1 MCPAS
6 QMWPEA
12 IVLIL
17 YSNVQNFL
25 FSDQT
30 TSRPKEWCH
39 FGEYP
44 AVGEK
49 ENCEKNDIIPPKNQ
63 EQ

>member
-1 MCPAS
+1 MCLAS

-30 TSRPKEWCH
+30 TSRPKE
-39 FGEYP
+39 
-44 AVGEK
+44 
-49 ENCEKNDIIPPKNQ
+49 
-63 EQ
+63 

>member
-1 MCPAS
+1 MCLAS
-6 QMWPEA
+6 QMWPQA

-30 TSRPKEWCH
+30 TSRPKELMPFWRVSSSR
-39 FGEYP
+39 EKKKT
-44 AVGEK
+44 VGRK
-49 ENCEKNDIIPPKNQ
+49 M
-63 EQ
+63 

>member
-1 MCPAS
+1 MCLAG

-17 YSNVQNFL
+17 YSNVQKFL

-30 TSRPKEWCH
+30 TSRPKELMPFWR
-39 FGEYP
+39 
-44 AVGEK
+44 VSSSTEK
-49 ENCEKNDIIPPKNQ
+49 EKL
-63 EQ
+63 

>member
-1 MCPAS
+1 MRKNIQKLCLAS
-6 QMWPEA
+6 QMWPQA

-30 TSRPKEWCH
+30 TSRPKELMPFWR
-39 FGEYP
+39 
-44 AVGEK
+44 VSSSREK
-49 ENCEKNDIIPPKNQ
+49 REL
-63 EQ
+63 